1 MSNIQHNIFKF
12 LRGEFL
18 LNEDAFKNWRM
29 VIFVIFLLMLM
40 VRGGHI
46 TDEKV
51 MKITKLSKHERE
63 LRAEYI
69 ALRSQS
75 MRLKLESNVVAKVK
89 EMGLYQSNE
98 PSKIIREVKEGR
110 KSKTDII
117 SKQ

>member
-1 MSNIQHNIFKF
+1 MSNIQQNIFKF

-29 VIFVIFLLMLM
+29 VVFVIFLLMLM
-40 VRGGHI
+40 VRSGHI

-51 MKITKLSKHERE
+51 MTITKLSKQERE

-75 MRLKLESNVVAKVK
+75 MQLKLESNVVDKVK
-89 EMGLYQSNE
+89 DMGLKQSDE
-98 PSKIIREVKEGR
+98 PAKIIKEIEESR
-110 KSKTDII
+110 K
-117 SKQ
+117 

>member
-1 MSNIQHNIFKF
+1 MSNVQQNIFKF
-12 LRGEFL
+12 LKGEFL

-40 VRGGHI
+40 VRSGHI

-51 MKITKLSKHERE
+51 MKITKLSKQERE

-75 MRLKLESNVVAKVK
+75 MKLKLESKVIEKVK
-89 EMGLYQSNE
+89 EMGLKQSNE
-98 PSKIIREVKEGR
+98 PVKVIKEVKA
-110 KSKTDII
+110 KK
-117 SKQ
+117 K

>member
-1 MSNIQHNIFKF
+1 MGKIQQGIFKF

-40 VRGGHI
+40 VRSGHI

-51 MKITKLSKHERE
+51 MIITKLSKQERE

-69 ALRSQS
+69 AMRSQS
-75 MRLKLESNVVAKVK
+75 MKLKLESNVVTKVK
-89 EMGLYQSNE
+89 ELGLSQSNE
-98 PSKIIREVKEGR
+98 PAKIIKEVYNNK
-110 KSKTDII
+110 
-117 SKQ
+117 